1 MDLKVELQ
9 NLLFELAKED
19 MVLWKQMRSIE
30 ITAALIAETLIELG
44 VSIITQPEEVHW
56 PNGSVSKAPEPGK
69 KKRGGKKVE
78 KKNKHGIFGQVV
90 SDLAPKLP
98 KQGNRSNGK
107 GSNESSNNSSTGACS
122 ASTKSRKNSAKSKGK
137 KKPEEE
143 GDESE
148 FQGQH
153 EGLPVQG
160 HKCML

>member
-69 KKRGGKKVE
+69 KK
-78 KKNKHGIFGQVV
+78 
-90 SDLAPKLP
+90 
-98 KQGNRSNGK
+98 
-107 GSNESSNNSSTGACS
+107 
-122 ASTKSRKNSAKSKGK
+122 
-137 KKPEEE
+137 
-143 GDESE
+143 
-148 FQGQH
+148 
-153 EGLPVQG
+153 
-160 HKCML
+160 